1 MKKGE
6 REMGKCERKREIN
19 YAKKRQIKCK
29 LGGNKAKK
37 DALGVVLWI
46 QIRKD

>member
-1 MKKGE
+1 VKEK
-6 REMGKCERKREIN
+6 RRKRGEKN
-19 YAKKRQIKCK
+19 YAKKANQMQIKCK